1 MKLTCPSKSPFKK
14 KYTPGVLDGMLMCVC
29 CMENV
34 MRLAEKKKLARAHN
48 EQQLDRS
55 LIGC

>member
-1 MKLTCPSKSPFKK
+1 
-14 KYTPGVLDGMLMCVC
+14 MLMCVC

-48 EQQLDRS
+48 EQQLDWLLNSRCTAKITYRPKDG
-55 LIGC
+55 LCILFVAH